1 MLYRELGATGL
12 KLSILGFGC
21 MRLPVKNHDNGQVD
35 MDLDIP
41 LIRAAIDNGI
51 NYLDTG
57 YPYHD
62 GQSELAISKAV
73 KDGYREK
80 VFIADKLPIWMVENR
95 KDMDHYFDEQL
106 SRLDIDFFI
115 DFYLLHTV
123 KENYWDNLISNGVLE
138 FLDDALADGRIR
150 HTGFSYHGE
159 LELFFDVIDSYNW
172 DMCQVQYNIVDQNY
186 QAGREGIRYAA
197 ANDVGVV
204 VMEPLRGGS
213 LVRNVPEEIQEI
225 WDESTVKR
233 DPAEWALR
241 FVWDLDDVDVVLS
254 GMNTMEE
261 LKQNLNTADHGYP
274 NSLNSEDKEIIRE
287 VRSVYRQRKQYN
299 CTQCGYCT
307 PCPEGV
313 DIPANLLQL
322 NNAYMF
328 QDKDNAK
335 MNYYMTVKEENR
347 AFNCIECGECEKIC
361 PQMVPIKEALKDV
374 CKKFDQKPQ

>member
-1 MLYRELGATGL
+1 MLYRELGATGVNI
-12 KLSILGFGC
+12 SILGFGC
-21 MRLPVKNHDNGQVD
+21 MRLPVKNGDNGQVD
-35 MDLDIP
+35 MDLAVP
-41 LIRAAIDNGI
+41 LIRTAIDNGI
-51 NYLDTG
+51 NFLDTG
-57 YPYHD
+57 YPYHG

-73 KDGYREK
+73 KDGYRDK

-95 KDMDHYFDEQL
+95 KDMDQYLDDQL
-106 SRLDIDFFI
+106 SRLDIDFI
-115 DFYLLHTV
+115 DFYLLHSV
-123 KENYWDNLISNGVLE
+123 KENYWENLISNGVLE
-138 FLDDALADGRIR
+138 FLDDAIEDGKIK

-213 LVRNVPEEIQEI
+213 LTRNVPEEVQEI

-233 DPAEWALR
+233 APAEWALR
-241 FVWDLDDVDVVLS
+241 FIWDLDDVDVVLS
-254 GMNTMEE
+254 GMNNMEE
-261 LKQNLNTADHGYP
+261 LKQNINSAEHGYP
-274 NSLNSEDKEIIRE
+274 NSLTPEDRDLIRE
-287 VRSVYRQRKQYN
+287 VKSVYNQRKQYN
-299 CTQCGYCT
+299 CTQCGYCI

-328 QDKDNAK
+328 QDNDNAK
-335 MNYYMTVKEENR
+335 MNYYMSVKEENR
-347 AFNCIECGECEKIC
+347 AFKCTGCGECEKIC
-361 PQMVPIKEALKDV
+361 PQMVPIQEALKNV
-374 CKKFDQKPQ
+374 CKKFDQNPR

>member
-1 MLYRELGATGL
+1 MLYRELGVTGL

-21 MRLPVKNHDNGQVD
+21 MRLPVINGDNGKVD
-35 MDLDIP
+35 MDLAVP
-41 LIRAAIDNGI
+41 LIRTAIDNGI

-57 YPYHD
+57 YPYHG

-95 KDMDHYFDEQL
+95 KDMDHYLDEQL
-106 SRLDIDFFI
+106 SRLDIDCI

-123 KENYWDNLISNGVLE
+123 KENYWENLISNGVLE
-138 FLDDALADGRIR
+138 FLDDAIADGKIK

-197 ANDVGVV
+197 ANGVGVV

-213 LVRNVPEEIQEI
+213 LTRNVPEEVQEI

-254 GMNTMEE
+254 GMNNLDE
-261 LKQNLNTADHGYP
+261 LKQNLNTADYGYP

-287 VRSVYRQRKQYN
+287 VKSVYSQRKQYN
-299 CTQCGYCT
+299 CTQCGYCI

-328 QDKDNAK
+328 QDNDNAK
-335 MNYYMTVKEENR
+335 MNYYMTVKEEKR
-347 AFNCIECGECEKIC
+347 AFNCTGCGECEKIC
-361 PQMVPIKEALKDV
+361 PQMVPIQEALRDV
-374 CKKFDQKPQ
+374 CKKFDQNMN

>member
-1 MLYRELGATGL
+1 MLYRELGVTGV

-21 MRLPVKNHDNGQVD
+21 MRLPVKNGDNGQVD
-35 MDLDIP
+35 MDLAVP
-41 LIRAAIDNGI
+41 LIRTAIDNGI

-57 YPYHD
+57 YPYHG
-62 GQSELAISKAV
+62 GQSELAVSKAI
-73 KDGYREK
+73 KDGYRDK

-95 KDMDHYFDEQL
+95 KDMDHYLDEQL
-106 SRLDIDFFI
+106 SRLDIDCI

-123 KENYWDNLISNGVLE
+123 KENYWENLISNGVLE
-138 FLDDALADGRIR
+138 FLDDAIADGKIK

-213 LVRNVPEEIQEI
+213 LTRNVPEEVQEI
-225 WDESTVKR
+225 WDESTLKR

-254 GMNTMEE
+254 GMNTIEE
-261 LKQNLNTADHGYP
+261 LKQNIKTANHGYS

-287 VRSVYRQRKQYN
+287 VKSVYNQRKQYN
-299 CTQCGYCT
+299 CTQCGYCI

-313 DIPANLLQL
+313 DIPANLLYL

-328 QDKDNAK
+328 QDNDNAK
-335 MNYYMTVKEENR
+335 MNYYMAVKEENR
-347 AFNCIECGECEKIC
+347 AFNCTECGECEKIC
-361 PQMVPIKEALKDV
+361 PQMVPIQLAMKEV
-374 CKKFDQKPQ
+374 CKKFDQNQ

>member
-1 MLYRELGATGL
+1 MLYRELGVTGV

-21 MRLPVKNHDNGQVD
+21 MRLPVKNGDNGQVD
-35 MDLDIP
+35 MDLAVP
-41 LIRAAIDNGI
+41 LIRTAIDNGI

-57 YPYHD
+57 YPYHG

-80 VFIADKLPIWMVENR
+80 VFIADKMPIWMVENR
-95 KDMDHYFDEQL
+95 KNMDHYLDEQL
-106 SRLDIDFFI
+106 SRLDIDCI
-115 DFYLLHTV
+115 DFYLLHSV
-123 KENYWDNLISNGVLE
+123 KENYWENLISNGVLE
-138 FLDDALADGRIR
+138 FLDDALADGKIK

-159 LELFFDVIDSYNW
+159 LELFFDVIDSYKW

-213 LVRNVPEEIQEI
+213 LTRNVPEEIQEI

-233 DPAEWALR
+233 TPAEWALR

-287 VRSVYRQRKQYN
+287 VKSVYNHRKQYN
-299 CTQCGYCT
+299 CTQCGYCI

-322 NNAYMF
+322 NNGYMF
-328 QDKDNAK
+328 QDMDNAK
-335 MNYYMTVKEENR
+335 INYYMSIKEENR
-347 AFNCIECGECEKIC
+347 AFNCTECGECEKIC
-361 PQMVPIKEALKDV
+361 PQMVPIQEALRKV
-374 CKKFDQKPQ
+374 CKKFDQNQ